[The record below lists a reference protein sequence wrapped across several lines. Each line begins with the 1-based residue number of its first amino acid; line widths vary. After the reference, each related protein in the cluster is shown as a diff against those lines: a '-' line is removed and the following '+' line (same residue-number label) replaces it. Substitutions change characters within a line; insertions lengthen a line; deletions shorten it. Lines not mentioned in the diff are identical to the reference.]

1 MHGNLEPEEHVW
13 YDAASVDETVNVGIG
28 TYTPRPDGTYEID
41 EDES

>member
-13 YDAASVDETVNVGIG
+13 YDETVNVGIG